1 MRIIRADSKPANEG
15 CSSLRGRDPGRCSC
29 AGTKGVRTPNPVSED
44 GGGEKAGLAFSGGSG
59 EGGFCPNRGVAA
71 ARRGGRAR
79 ARLAAPRCARCGM
92 RQRTRGLAFV
102 DSRLQ
107 PVRPPPIH
115 PSLGCSRGQE
125 DSGWARRRRRGG
137 WPSHDFD
144 VAVCGLTCTTSTS
157 EAWSSSHGSEGMFT
171 RLVSRHPNQANRPPR
186 SPL

>member
-15 CSSLRGRDPGRCSC
+15 CSSLRGRDPGRRSC
-29 AGTKGVRTPNPVSED
+29 AGAKGVRTPNPVSED
-44 GGGEKAGLAFSGGSG
+44 GGTG
-59 EGGFCPNRGVAA
+59 
-71 ARRGGRAR
+71 RRGGAGIQRRERRRRLLAESPCCGGPAR
-79 ARLAAPRCARCGM
+79 RESESKARGAPVRPL

-115 PSLGCSRGQE
+115 PSLGCGRGQGV
-125 DSGWARRRRRGG
+125 SGGARRRRRGG
-137 WPSHDFD
+137 RPSHDFD